1 MGLTWML
8 RKSSSILG
16 HSTHAHSTILPS
28 GGRIASGKGLGASVA
43 RAAGSGELHV
53 QWIVRLGGGNCGT
66 EEVRRRSSKK
76 RKKWRGRQ
84 TRDDRKKRGGE
95 DGGRGGREKEKE
107 RGAGGAI
114 SGRCR

>member
-76 RKKWRGRQ
+76 RKK
-84 TRDDRKKRGGE
+84 RGGE